1 MVQKDTIIY
10 ELTNFVNSKLDVLSK
25 DNPLFNMV
33 IRPYIEE
40 VISVNID
47 KIDNIL
53 TPITRSDGMI
63 NINGIIDNITDR
75 ILVSQ
80 LTKINGIEIGNGV
93 IKINIPMMNKSILL
107 TKEDFTDFKNRLEKY
122 ENDKRLNTPL
132 QNNA

>member
-93 IKINIPMMNKSILL
+93 IKINIPIMNKSILL
-107 TKEDFTDFKNRLEKY
+107 TKEDFKDFKNRLEKY